1 MNWADYSSPEH
12 QVLMRNLAEFD
23 PRRGARVL
31 TRSIVAVVTVV
42 VIAMWTAVTIS
53 VTQSHDSAV
62 KAIQSD
68 TANLAFAFDEDVTHT
83 LDNIDGTMQA
93 VANRMAVRPS
103 HTNLYSLA
111 REFPILNSP
120 VIEAAVISPRGKIIA
135 GTWAPALPPL
145 SAGDEEFFRVQR
157 EGKFNGLFI
166 GAPVR
171 DPAHGQMLIPISRRV
186 LTPQGHLIGVL
197 AFFVSPAKLETLYN
211 SIDLGKN
218 GIILLTNIKGTVLAR
233 FDRANPDG
241 LDSNAIGRA
250 LVRSSQSVAENSGGS
265 YVQQSP
271 VDHITRVYAY
281 RRGWDYPLL
290 VTVGLDYDG
299 SLALAR
305 AHAKMLY
312 VLAASACL
320 LLCGFA
326 LYLIVEI
333 RNRAERDVQLA
344 TERRKL
350 QDAYAELLVSK
361 ERAEVANQ
369 AKSLFL
375 ANMSHELRTPLN
387 AIIGF
392 SQLISDQVMGPV
404 GKPAYAEYAG
414 DICRAGEH
422 LLEIISNLLD
432 ISKIEAGR
440 TDLNEEIMDP
450 ADLVAESMMQVRV
463 QADQKGVVL
472 ETDIPPARPMI
483 KGDRVRLRQ
492 ILINLLFNAVKF
504 TEDGRVSVSIVHDDQ
519 CFCLVVSDTGIGM
532 SAEEVALA
540 LEPFGQVENAITK
553 KYEGAGLGLPLAQR
567 LTELHGGKLVII
579 SAKAV
584 GTEVRVQL
592 PPERVIWPVSQAA
605 EPPLRAS
612 GEMRKGGPRS
622 RPANK
627 LYNRLRHAALR
638 PHDR

>member
-1 MNWADYSSPEH
+1 
-12 QVLMRNLAEFD
+12 MRNLPDFD
-23 PRRGARVL
+23 PRHRARVL
-31 TRSIVAVVTVV
+31 TWAIVAVVTVV
-42 VIAMWTAVTIS
+42 AIAMWTAVWIS
-53 VTQSHDSAV
+53 VSQSHESAV

-68 TANLAFAFDEDVTHT
+68 TNNLAFVFDEDVTHT

-93 VANRMAVRPS
+93 VANRMAARPRDMD
-103 HTNLYSLA
+103 LYSLA
-111 REFPILNSP
+111 RQFPILSAP
-120 VIEAAVISPRGKIIA
+120 VIEAAVISPDGKLIA

-145 SAGDEEFFRVQR
+145 SAGDEEFFRIQR
-157 EGKFNGLFI
+157 DSKFDGLFI

-171 DPAHGQMLIPISRRV
+171 DPAHGEMLIPISRRV
-186 LTPQGHLIGVL
+186 LNAQGRLVGVL
-197 AFFVSPAKLETLYN
+197 AFFVSPAKLVTLYQ
-211 SIDLGKN
+211 SINLGNN
-218 GIILLTNIKGTVLAR
+218 GIIVLANTNGTVLAR
-233 FDRANPDG
+233 FGKANPDG

-250 LVRSSQSVAENSGGS
+250 QVTPSKSVGENSGGS
-265 YVQQSP
+265 YIQLSP

-290 VTVGLDYDG
+290 VTVGLDYDQG
-299 SLALAR
+299 LALAR
-305 AHAKMLY
+305 AHAKLLY
-312 VLAASACL
+312 VLAASTCL
-320 LLCGFA
+320 LLCGFGF
-326 LYLIVEI
+326 YLIFEI

-344 TERRKL
+344 TERGKL
-350 QDAYAELLVSK
+350 QDAYAELLESK

-392 SQLISDQVMGPV
+392 SQLISGQVMGPV

-440 TDLNEEIMDP
+440 TDLNEENLDP
-450 ADLVAESMMQVRV
+450 ADLVAESIMAVRV

-472 ETDIPPARPMI
+472 GTDIPSARPMI
-483 KGDRVRLRQ
+483 KVDRLRLRQ
-492 ILINLLFNAVKF
+492 VLINLLSNAVKF
-504 TEDGRVSVSIVHDDQ
+504 TEAGRVAVSVVYNQQ
-519 CFCLVVSDTGIGM
+519 CFSLVVSDTGIGM
-532 SAEEVALA
+532 SPDEMALA

-553 KYEGAGLGLPLAQR
+553 KYEGTGLGLPLAQR
-567 LTELHGGKLVII
+567 LTELHGGELVIT

-592 PPERVIWPVSQAA
+592 PAERMIWPVPQPA
-605 EPPLRAS
+605 EIPLRAS
-612 GEMRKGGPRS
+612 AESRTRGSRS
-622 RPANK
+622 RAANK
-627 LYNRLRHAALR
+627 LYNPLPRAALGPR
-638 PHDR
+638 DR